1 MWQWESAMRS
11 AKIGLGDSMKRSVS
25 MRDEEVVYMAYRGV
39 SKQMILLHKY
49 WMIQVLLIKLEALN
63 DLQAVCKFIRIQTLT
78 FWQNFIENMHTTRC
92 YLKKWTDMY
101 VFILIRFPYLIQI
114 W

>member
-25 MRDEEVVYMAYRGV
+25 MRDDEVVYMAYREV

-63 DLQAVCKFIRIQTLT
+63 DLQAVCSLLEYKRWHFDKILLKICLQ
-78 FWQNFIENMHTTRC
+78 TRC
-92 YLKKWTDMY
+92 YLKKWTDMH
-101 VFILIRFPYLIQI
+101 VFILIYFPYLTQI
-114 W
+114 S